1 MAAIPTQIPALGT
14 ISGLQRK
21 ESIYDTEGYNAPAAA
36 PTGNIST
43 FSNYSAFA
51 TAGLPLTKQFGR
63 DTNLQGS
70 GVGGL
75 PQAHRF
81 FWYVWRKKWR
91 TLDANLNLAAGVN
104 AYIFEQLN
112 RARQLS
118 YSVFQFSQ
126 TRYITCQSDE
136 LLSFSD
142 SQFVALQG
150 TTTVPVGAFLM
161 TVTPAVEDRKGK
173 DITVSQQPKILEPLE
188 QFNVQT
194 VTPAQTGGTALV
206 PVVSLYVTDHLDG
219 ILIRGITG

>member
-21 ESIYDTEGYNAPAAA
+21 ESIYDTEVYNTPAAA
-36 PTGNIST
+36 PAGNCTT
-43 FSNYSAFA
+43 FSNYSAFSNGTAA
-51 TAGLPLTKQFGR
+51 TLTKSFGR

-91 TLDANLNLAAGVN
+91 TLDANLNLASGAN
-104 AYIFEQLN
+104 AYILEQIN

-118 YSVFQFSQ
+118 YSIFQFSQ

-136 LLSFSD
+136 LVSFSD
-142 SQFVALQG
+142 SQFTSLTPGALA
-150 TTTVPVGAFLM
+150 TFLLTLVPDVG
-161 TVTPAVEDRKGK
+161 DRKGK

-188 QFNVQT
+188 LARMTGHTDLKQLMVYYNE
-194 VTPAQTGGTALV
+194 PAAATAAKLR
-206 PVVSLYVTDHLDG
+206 P
-219 ILIRGITG
+219 

>member
-21 ESIYDTEGYNAPAAA
+21 ESIYDTEVYNTPAAA
-36 PTGNIST
+36 PAGNCTT
-43 FSNYSAFA
+43 FSNYSAFSNGTAA
-51 TAGLPLTKQFGR
+51 TLTKSFGR

-91 TLDANLNLAAGVN
+91 TLDANLNALAGVN
-104 AYIFEQLN
+104 SVIFEQIN

-118 YSVFQFSQ
+118 YSSFQFSQ

-142 SQFVALQG
+142 SLFVANTG
-150 TTTVPVGAFLM
+150 TVAGTFQMTITPDVG
-161 TVTPAVEDRKGK
+161 DRKGK

-194 VTPAQTGGTALV
+194 VTPAPLLTAFTPIV
-206 PVVSLYVTDHLDG
+206 TVYVTDHLDG
-219 ILIRGITG
+219 ILIRGITV